1 MAEEKIFFRSGSL
14 KIEALL
20 SDLSDEKAVVVTH
33 PHPLYGG
40 DMRNHVVESVV
51 RAYQERGF
59 STLRFNFRG
68 VGQSQGQYDNGIG
81 EQEDVGSALAYMMK
95 LDKKNLDLVG
105 YSFGAWV
112 NALGLERYTQTGRV
126 VMISP
131 PVNFIDFSFLGYSQ
145 KIQLVIAGSRD
156 EIAPPE
162 MIQKMLPTWN
172 PLANFRV
179 IKEAD
184 HFYSGESATLMD
196 IIKAYI

>member
-68 VGQSQGQYDNGIG
+68 V
-81 EQEDVGSALAYMMK
+81 E
-95 LDKKNLDLVG
+95 
-105 YSFGAWV
+105 
-112 NALGLERYTQTGRV
+112 NAE
-126 VMISP
+126 
-131 PVNFIDFSFLGYSQ
+131 
-145 KIQLVIAGSRD
+145 
-156 EIAPPE
+156 
-162 MIQKMLPTWN
+162 
-172 PLANFRV
+172 
-179 IKEAD
+179 
-184 HFYSGESATLMD
+184 
-196 IIKAYI
+196 